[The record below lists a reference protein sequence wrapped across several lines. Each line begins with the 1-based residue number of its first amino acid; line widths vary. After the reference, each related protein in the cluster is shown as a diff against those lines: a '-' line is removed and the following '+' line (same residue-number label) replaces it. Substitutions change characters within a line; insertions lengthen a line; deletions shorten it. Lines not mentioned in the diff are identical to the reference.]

1 MTQKKW
7 FQWITK
13 YWFVFPITG
22 FFLFLAGVF
31 FGYGERSYIGVHD
44 NMDLFLAQ
52 FQMLKNTDSF
62 WKHGVDV
69 PFLGGVSRDNL
80 PSEFSLYSLLYML
93 FPTYTAYVL
102 GLFGKI
108 LIGMFSFCLLAREV
122 FSEKYAAYRPIV
134 YMTGFAYGIIWF
146 FPAFG
151 FAFASIPLC
160 VWLLLK
166 IYRGQEKRWYGWYA
180 ALFAYPLVSYFSY
193 HGLFLLGYLVLAVLW
208 LFCRMMYLKKRGGRK
223 LTPQEEALCTGKPV
237 LRLFAAL
244 FVLAAGYVAC
254 EYRLFSQMLFCD
266 EVTIR
271 SSIVNASLS
280 LPEIGKEIGQVFRE
294 GIFHADGVHGKVA
307 LPVCVVYFVVNNGL
321 MIRKKQWR
329 QLCRDPFNLAMVF
342 ILFNCVVYGLY
353 DYEPLRS
360 LVERL
365 IPPLQGWQFNRT
377 IFFNPFLWYVALF
390 LVLIRLYDGGVWQM
404 WLANGIVCLAVLAV
418 ILTPT
423 RYNDLYHTCYN
434 RAYEYFH
441 GQEVDDLTYEQFY
454 AVELFEEIK
463 EDIGYQGEW
472 SAAYGFHPAVLEYNG
487 IATLDGYLGFYPQR
501 YKEEF
506 RKVIAP
512 ALERVEATRIYYDDW
527 GARAYLYSGT
537 DLSIVS
543 ATKTVYATD
552 DRIYIDAEAFRKL
565 GGEYIFSRIA
575 LSNAGTTGLAL
586 VGGYTSADGSCSIY
600 VYRAVGPEDYMPW
613 LYTEHDPGVWSRR
626 VR

>member
-1 MTQKKW
+1 MRRLARQKW
-7 FQWITK
+7 FLWLTK
-13 YWFVFPITG
+13 YWFFFPIAG
-22 FFLFLAGVF
+22 FLLLVAGVF

-80 PSEFSLYSLLYML
+80 PSEFSLYTLLFML

-102 GLFGKI
+102 GLIGKI
-108 LIGMFSFCLLAREV
+108 LLGMVSFRLLAKEW
-122 FSEKYAAYRPIV
+122 FPEKYMTYRPIV
-134 YMTGFAYGIIWF
+134 YMIGFAYGIVWF

-151 FAFASIPLC
+151 FAFASIPMC
-160 VWLLLK
+160 VWLLVR
-166 IYRGQEKRWYGWYA
+166 IYRGQGKRWYGWYA

-193 HGLFLLGYLVLAVLW
+193 HGIFILGYLVLAVLW
-208 LFCRMMYLKKRGGRK
+208 FSCRIVCFKKRAGRDW
-223 LTPQEEALCTGKPV
+223 KPV
-237 LRLFAAL
+237 LRLLAAV
-244 FVLAAGYVAC
+244 FVLAAGYAAC
-254 EYRLFSQMLFCD
+254 EYRLFGQMLFSD

-280 LPEIGKEIGQVFRE
+280 FPEIIREIGQVFRE
-294 GIFHADGVHGKVA
+294 GIFHADGVHAKVV
-307 LPVCVVYFVVNNGL
+307 LPVCVVYFIGNNAHYVW
-321 MIRKKQWR
+321 KKQWR
-329 QLCRDPFNLAMVF
+329 QLCHDPFNLVMVF

-365 IPPLQGWQFNRT
+365 VPPLQGWQFNRT
-377 IFFNPFLWYVALF
+377 IFFNPFLWYGALF
-390 LVLIRLYDGGVWQM
+390 LILIRLYDAGVWQM

-441 GQEVDDLTYEQFY
+441 GTEVDEFTYEQFY

-463 EDIGYQGEW
+463 ADIGYQGEW
-472 SAAYGFHPAVLEYNG
+472 AAAYGFHPAVLEYNG
-487 IATLDGYLGFYPQR
+487 IATLDGYLGFYSQQ
-501 YKEEF
+501 YKEAF
-506 RKVIAP
+506 RKVIVP
-512 ALERVEATRIYYDDW
+512 ALNRVEATRIYYDDW

-552 DRIYIDAEAFRKL
+552 DNIYMDPEAFRAL
-565 GGEYIFSRIA
+565 GGKYIFSRIRLA
-575 LSNAGTTGLAL
+575 NAAATDLELLGE
-586 VGGYTSADGSCSIY
+586 YTAVDGSMTIY
-600 VYRAVGPEDYMPW
+600 VYACTASNNEK
-613 LYTEHDPGVWSRR
+613 
-626 VR
+626 